1 MIVTLG
7 LLLGVACTA
16 IESSNPESN
25 ISGGT
30 VNDVAASTGVGGIGG
45 QGQATS
51 TPGVSGSANSIW
63 RTTSIGVQV
72 THSWGISYCPGNPSN
87 CPSNW
92 TCNAIARNKMS
103 KQQLDMLDALAV
115 VKGVACYLCDG
126 WNDYHLLVL
135 DQDGSVTTYAG
146 PNCNCLGSV
155 ADVMISQEFFN
166 SFPLDGAETCPG

>member
-1 MIVTLG
+1 
-7 LLLGVACTA
+7 
-16 IESSNPESN
+16 
-25 ISGGT
+25 
-30 VNDVAASTGVGGIGG
+30 
-45 QGQATS
+45 
-51 TPGVSGSANSIW
+51 
-63 RTTSIGVQV
+63 
-72 THSWGISYCPGNPSN
+72 
-87 CPSNW
+87 
-92 TCNAIARNKMS
+92 MS

-126 WNDYHLLVL
+126 WDDYDLLVL